1 MTSWRWWDQLVG
13 GTSGTSWPWRD
24 QPEVAVTVTSLLW
37 ENIVKYRLD
46 FELGLMYQSEHC
58 L

>member
-1 MTSWRWWDQLVG
+1 MSHDQLVG
-13 GTSGTSWPWRD
+13 GTSWCRGTS
-24 QPEVAVTVTSLLW
+24 QKYVAVTVASLLW